1 MDFEGWLVVYWF
13 DVDRG
18 GVLGVA
24 SGDVFGGW
32 HGFGHLGEH
41 QLHFWDF
48 VGGGGWVGYQF
59 ISRWACAGIH
69 EDWGLV
75 WACAD

>member
-1 MDFEGWLVVYWF
+1 MDFEGWLVGYWF

-24 SGDVFGGW
+24 SGCVLGLAWFGA
-32 HGFGHLGEH
+32 FGRASVAFGTLSA
-41 QLHFWDF
+41 
-48 VGGGGWVGYQF
+48 GGGWAGYQF
-59 ISRWACAGIH
+59 VSRWACAGIH